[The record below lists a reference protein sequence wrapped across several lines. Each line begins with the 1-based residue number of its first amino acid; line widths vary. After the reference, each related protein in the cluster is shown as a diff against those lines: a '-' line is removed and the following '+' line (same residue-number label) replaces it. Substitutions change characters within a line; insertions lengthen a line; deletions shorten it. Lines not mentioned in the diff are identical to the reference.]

1 MTTVDLYKK
10 HKAGGVSREK
20 FLYEVRR
27 DSMLPFITNL
37 TSYSDAVQILKN
49 KGIIREESFPEES
62 AYNQGKAANK
72 SRKNYTD
79 NPYSKDYEPDKYEE
93 WTDGWMDAESEGQ
106 MAHDNAKF
114 RGERGGIDEAEGSEM
129 YYAIFNKLG
138 ELGDGYP
145 LYFTSNSKEDLVN
158 TLNRTYKEMTGEKY
172 IPYSLEDIEPHI
184 YMGKRMS
191 HFISDDWS
199 SVTDNE
205 EAFKNDLSYLPNAVK
220 YRANTSVSESEGEYN
235 PDAAWQE
242 GYDAFEA
249 GSHQEENPYEGDTS
263 EHKNWD
269 MGYEKAQHDGPGLN
283 EDPVSDRVEKA
294 IRDKKLDPKLV
305 KKAAE
310 DAERGNSTALA
321 TLIATAGMMKEKE
334 EYVSDTSYLEGHDAA
349 FEGYIDELITKA
361 GKNGMPKE
369 FSQIGK
375 AILDDY
381 PNVGRHD
388 YDMFV
393 DYNDDGSIKAIDGS
407 FSPNA
412 DDYFGRSSVV
422 FSYDFINNKIIYTEK
437 SGLNE
442 AIKRELTL
450 DTVNPYEFRKGM
462 QWELG
467 YATLPAPNWDQ
478 NTVTDE
484 DFAKAGKKVLKNL
497 SSDPNYYTILI
508 SNKGEKPKK
517 VKEVKV
523 EEDGMAKIKGVEK
536 VTANVQTSLG
546 KKERGKKHPEGVKE
560 MRGTKRTFSKI
571 KLMKE
576 GDLNAALDK
585 NLRKL
590 FK

>member
-93 WTDGWMDAESEGQ
+93 WTDGWIDAESEGQ
-106 MAHDNAKF
+106 MAHDNARF
-114 RGERGGIDEAEGSEM
+114 RSERGGMDEA
-129 YYAIFNKLG
+129 
-138 ELGDGYP
+138 
-145 LYFTSNSKEDLVN
+145 
-158 TLNRTYKEMTGEKY
+158 
-172 IPYSLEDIEPHI
+172 
-184 YMGKRMS
+184 GK
-191 HFISDDWS
+191 D
-199 SVTDNE
+199 
-205 EAFKNDLSYLPNAVK
+205 
-220 YRANTSVSESEGEYN
+220 YN

-269 MGYEKAQHDGPGLN
+269 MGYEKAQHDGPGMDEAVGDDNSNFIGPENVDARYKKGLELFKQGKTEEAERIRKNILATGRLFGWGEKEYPAYSLN

-442 AIKRELTL
+442 AIKHELTL

-497 SSDPNYYTILI
+497 SSDPNYYTTLI

-546 KKERGKKHPEGVKE
+546 KKERGKKNPEGVKE

-571 KLMKE
+571 KLIKE

>member
-93 WTDGWMDAESEGQ
+93 WADGWIDAESEGQ

-114 RGERGGIDEAEGSEM
+114 RRERGGMDEA
-129 YYAIFNKLG
+129 
-138 ELGDGYP
+138 
-145 LYFTSNSKEDLVN
+145 
-158 TLNRTYKEMTGEKY
+158 
-172 IPYSLEDIEPHI
+172 
-184 YMGKRMS
+184 GK
-191 HFISDDWS
+191 D
-199 SVTDNE
+199 
-205 EAFKNDLSYLPNAVK
+205 
-220 YRANTSVSESEGEYN
+220 YN

-269 MGYEKAQHDGPGLN
+269 MGYEKAQHDGPGMDEAMGDDNSGFIGPENVDARYKKGLELFKQGKTEEAERIRKNILATGRLFGWGEKEYPAYRLN

-321 TLIATAGMMKEKE
+321 TLIATAGMMKE
-334 EYVSDTSYLEGHDAA
+334 G
-349 FEGYIDELITKA
+349 
-361 GKNGMPKE
+361 
-369 FSQIGK
+369 
-375 AILDDY
+375 
-381 PNVGRHD
+381 
-388 YDMFV
+388 
-393 DYNDDGSIKAIDGS
+393 
-407 FSPNA
+407 
-412 DDYFGRSSVV
+412 
-422 FSYDFINNKIIYTEK
+422 
-437 SGLNE
+437 
-442 AIKRELTL
+442 RELTL

>member
-93 WTDGWMDAESEGQ
+93 WTDGWIDAESEGQ

-114 RGERGGIDEAEGSEM
+114 RRERGGMDEA
-129 YYAIFNKLG
+129 
-138 ELGDGYP
+138 
-145 LYFTSNSKEDLVN
+145 
-158 TLNRTYKEMTGEKY
+158 
-172 IPYSLEDIEPHI
+172 
-184 YMGKRMS
+184 GK
-191 HFISDDWS
+191 D
-199 SVTDNE
+199 
-205 EAFKNDLSYLPNAVK
+205 
-220 YRANTSVSESEGEYN
+220 YN

-269 MGYEKAQHDGPGLN
+269 MGYEKAQHDGPGMDEAMGDDNSGFIGPENVDARYKKGLELFKQGKTEEAERIRKNILATGRLFGWGEKEYPAYSLN
-283 EDPVSDRVEKA
+283 EDPVSDKVEKA
-294 IRDKKLDPKLV
+294 IRDKKLDPELV

-321 TLIATAGMMKEKE
+321 TLIATAGMMKENDWIEK
-334 EYVSDTSYLEGHDAA
+334 DKFDD
-349 FEGYIDELITKA
+349 FEVGDLVTVA
-361 GKNGMPKE
+361 GKEGE
-369 FSQIGK
+369 I
-375 AILDDY
+375 
-381 PNVGRHD
+381 V
-388 YDMFV
+388 
-393 DYNDDGSIKAIDGS
+393 
-407 FSPNA
+407 
-412 DDYFGRSSVV
+412 
-422 FSYDFINNKIIYTEK
+422 KIIMHKLSGERKATVKFKDESEDEVSINSLKLLEK
-437 SGLNE
+437 TSLQE
-442 AIKRELTL
+442 AVKHELTL

-478 NTVTDE
+478 NTVSDE

-497 SSDPNYYTILI
+497 SSDPNYYTTLI

-546 KKERGKKHPEGVKE
+546 KKERGKKNPEGVKE

>member
-93 WTDGWMDAESEGQ
+93 WTDGWIDAESEGQ

-114 RGERGGIDEAEGSEM
+114 RGERGGMDEAEGNEM

-145 LYFTSNSKEDLVN
+145 LYFTTNSKEDLVN

-172 IPYSLEDIEPHI
+172 IPYSLENIEPDI
-184 YMGKRMS
+184 YMGTRLNS
-191 HFISDDWS
+191 FINDDWAF
-199 SVTDNE
+199 VTDDE
-205 EAFKNDLSYLPNAVK
+205 EAFKSDLTLYPNAVK
-220 YRANTSVSESEGEYN
+220 YRTNTSVSESEGEYN

-283 EDPVSDRVEKA
+283 EDPVSDKVEKA

-310 DAERGNSTALA
+310 DAEKGNPDALA
-321 TLIATAGMMKEKE
+321 IMIATAGMMKE
-334 EYVSDTSYLEGHDAA
+334 G
-349 FEGYIDELITKA
+349 
-361 GKNGMPKE
+361 
-369 FSQIGK
+369 
-375 AILDDY
+375 
-381 PNVGRHD
+381 
-388 YDMFV
+388 
-393 DYNDDGSIKAIDGS
+393 
-407 FSPNA
+407 
-412 DDYFGRSSVV
+412 
-422 FSYDFINNKIIYTEK
+422 
-437 SGLNE
+437 
-442 AIKRELTL
+442 RELTL

-478 NTVTDE
+478 NTVSDE

-497 SSDPNYYTILI
+497 SSDPNYYTTLI

-546 KKERGKKHPEGVKE
+546 KKERGKKNPEGVKE